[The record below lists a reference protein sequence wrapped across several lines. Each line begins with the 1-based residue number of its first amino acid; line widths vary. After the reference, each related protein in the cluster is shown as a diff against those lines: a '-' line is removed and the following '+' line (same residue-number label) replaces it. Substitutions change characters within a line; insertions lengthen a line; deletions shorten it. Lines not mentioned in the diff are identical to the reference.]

1 MLKTLALLTMMA
13 LPGASL
19 ACSAMP
25 GSGEGLSAINAA
37 RAGAGA
43 QSLSVSNK
51 LTSVAQAYA
60 CDMIAR
66 GYFSHKTP
74 EGQGFQA
81 RLRAAG
87 LPGGCGAENIAFT
100 GAGGGVGQALS
111 QWKGSAP
118 HKRNM
123 LGRKYQVAALAGAQG
138 NGKTIWVLI
147 LGNCR

>member
-1 MLKTLALLTMMA
+1 MLKTLAIVMMMA
-13 LPGASL
+13 LPGAGF
-19 ACSAMP
+19 ACTAMP
-25 GSGEGLSAINAA
+25 GGGEGLSAINAA
-37 RAGAGA
+37 RSGSGAGA
-43 QSLSVSNK
+43 LSASSK
-51 LTSVAQAYA
+51 LTAVAQAYA

-66 GYFSHKTP
+66 GYFSHRTP

-111 QWKGSAP
+111 QWQGSAP

-123 LGRKYQVAALAGAQG
+123 LGRKYRVAGLAGAQG

-147 LGNCR
+147 LGKCK